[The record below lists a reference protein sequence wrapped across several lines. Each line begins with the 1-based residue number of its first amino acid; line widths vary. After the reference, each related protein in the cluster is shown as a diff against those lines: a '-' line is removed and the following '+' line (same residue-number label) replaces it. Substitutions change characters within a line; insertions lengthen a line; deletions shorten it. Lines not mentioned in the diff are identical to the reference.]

1 MANSNKDI
9 CLTLFFV
16 LNKDTNKVSDIELA
30 FGDNVEEKSRAYM
43 KLKDG
48 LQNQSDNKVIL
59 YKEVKDIAESL
70 PAISNYS
77 I

>member
-1 MANSNKDI
+1 MANNNDI

-30 FGDNVEEKSRAYM
+30 FGDNVEKKTRAYM
-43 KLKDG
+43 KLKYG